1 MVKNLLSIVFILSLV
16 LSSCKKEEISTP
28 GSTAKLGNP
37 LPILIKPG
45 TNSWYN
51 NTLDDSLA
59 VSLAAA
65 KRDVDWMDANR
76 FSPEAQYAI
85 LYISSSLIR
94 NQNFSLLAS
103 YAYSKNVKIG
113 VAYSSMSKI
122 DDILNYNFGKPV
134 DQKIWI
140 AVSEIEPYNTGDY
153 AGMTTVL
160 TYAYPRLK
168 ANGITNIV
176 YMGWPTTSYWNT
188 IVANCD
194 QINLHAYR
202 PSSGMTPSGL
212 WSYTRTRLGEIA
224 AVAASLRK
232 TMPINIIYSCEP
244 AFSYTYFQS
253 NRWVDAHLMFMDQF
267 NRNATAQMKQNL
279 TVNNFSVFV
288 TRYGKQ
294 IK

>member
-1 MVKNLLSIVFILSLV
+1 MVKYLLSIVVILSLW
-16 LSSCKKEEISTP
+16 SCEKEETYTT
-28 GSTAKLGNP
+28 GSAARLGRP
-37 LPILIKPG
+37 LSILNKPG

-59 VSLAAA
+59 VSLTAA
-65 KRDVDWMDANR
+65 KKDVDWMDANR

-94 NQNFSLLAS
+94 SSNFPLLAS
-103 YAYSKNVKIG
+103 YAYSKNVRLG
-113 VAYSSMSKI
+113 VAYSSTSKI
-122 DDILNYNFGKPV
+122 DDIINYNIGKPV

-176 YMGWPTTSYWNT
+176 YMGWPTTSYWST
-188 IVANCD
+188 IISNSD
-194 QINLHAYR
+194 QINLHIYKT
-202 PSSGMTPSGL
+202 SSGMTPSGL
-212 WSYTRTRLGEIA
+212 WSYVRGRLGDIA
-224 AVAASLRK
+224 SAAAALK
-232 TMPINIIYSCEP
+232 KIVPINIIYSCEP
-244 AFSYTYFQS
+244 AFAYTYFQS
-253 NRWVDAHLMFMDQF
+253 YRWEDAHLMFMDQF
-267 NRNATAQMKQNL
+267 NTYATTQMKQNL

-288 TRYGKQ
+288 TRYGKE